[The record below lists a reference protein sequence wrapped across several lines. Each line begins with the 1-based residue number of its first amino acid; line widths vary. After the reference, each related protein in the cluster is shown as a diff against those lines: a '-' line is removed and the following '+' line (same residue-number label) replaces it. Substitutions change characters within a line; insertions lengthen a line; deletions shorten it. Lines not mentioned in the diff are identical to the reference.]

1 MLFLLDLLVIQPR
14 LISDYTDI
22 LRSALFRGGLT
33 SETLDAL
40 ISGENEYSNAEANVS
55 KGWDDTYT
63 KPDSVPI
70 TMPVLQSSAMS
81 PDISSTAAGEGFL
94 PKPSSYHLNRTHS
107 FGQLDSVDTPP
118 ERDEHFSPDAADS
131 TLSRPPFPRDDQ
143 RTVLF
148 TNLSDHTT
156 HQDLVNIIRGGR
168 LLDIYIRND
177 RSATV
182 SFVEGAQEFLSY
194 AKRNDFY
201 IHAKRVRFIAF
212 GSPLSTL
219 LIAYRSKCAGTIA
232 NSTFPTMLL
241 TKYLSVRLVT

>member
-1 MLFLLDLLVIQPR
+1 MLYLLDLLVIQPR
-14 LISDYTDI
+14 LISDHSDI

-33 SETLDAL
+33 SETLDNL
-40 ISGENEYSNAEANVS
+40 ISGENEYSNAEINVS
-55 KGWDDTYT
+55 EGWDDTYT
-63 KPDSVPI
+63 KPNSVPI
-70 TMPVLQSSAMS
+70 AMPVLQSSA
-81 PDISSTAAGEGFL
+81 DTSSAAVGEGFL

-118 ERDEHFSPDAADS
+118 ERDEHFSPDTADPTS
-131 TLSRPPFPRDDQ
+131 SRPPFPRDDQ

-182 SFVEGAQEFLSY
+182 SFVEGAQEFLAY

-201 IHAKRVRFIAF
+201 IHAKRVRFMAF

-241 TKYLSVRLVT
+241 TRYPSVRLVT

>member
-1 MLFLLDLLVIQPR
+1 MLPRCLFPLDLLVIQPR
-14 LISDYTDI
+14 LISGHSDI

-33 SETLDAL
+33 SETLDNL
-40 ISGENEYSNAEANVS
+40 ISGENEYSNAETNVS

-63 KPDSVPI
+63 EPNSVPI

-81 PDISSTAAGEGFL
+81 LDTSSAAVGDGFL

-107 FGQLDSVDTPP
+107 FGRLDSVDTPP
-118 ERDEHFSPDAADS
+118 ERDEHFSPDTADPA
-131 TLSRPPFPRDDQ
+131 LSRLPFPRDDQ

-168 LLDIYIRND
+168 LLDVYIRND

-182 SFVEGAQEFLSY
+182 SFVEGAQEFLAY

-201 IHAKRVRFIAF
+201 IHAKRV
-212 GSPLSTL
+212 
-219 LIAYRSKCAGTIA
+219 
-232 NSTFPTMLL
+232 
-241 TKYLSVRLVT
+241 